1 VTNDRQ
7 ATDPDLYHYGN
18 PAVCSVV
25 GCHVHGYNPCR
36 LHIGGVMTAK
46 ELLAKYLAGE
56 RSFIG
61 EYLLNSNLSGS
72 NLSGSNLGYS
82 NLSGSD
88 LSGSNLSGSN
98 LGYSNLSGSDL
109 RYSDLRGSNLRYS
122 NLRYSNLRYSDLS
135 GSDLRYSNLS
145 GSDLSGSNLRGSDL
159 SGSDLSGSNLRG
171 SDLTNARL
179 PHFQIVPEKG
189 EYTAFKK
196 LQDNLICELLVPAT
210 AKRTSSLIGRK
221 CRASRAKVLS
231 ITSIDGKTSHKVGL
245 SQHDGT
251 EYKVGKFVTCKEK
264 FNDDIRI
271 ECASGIHH
279 FNNRKEAEE
288 Y

>member
-7 ATDPDLYHYGN
+7 ATDPDLHNYVH
-18 PAVCSVV
+18 PAVRGADIHLLCGV
-25 GCHVHGYNPCR
+25 CACC
-36 LHIGGVMTAK
+36 LLFGGVMTAK

-61 EYLLNSNLSGS
+61 EYLLNSN
-72 NLSGSNLGYS
+72 
-82 NLSGSD
+82 
-88 LSGSNLSGSN
+88 
-98 LGYSNLSGSDL
+98 
-109 RYSDLRGSNLRYS
+109 
-122 NLRYSNLRYSDLS
+122 
-135 GSDLRYSNLS
+135 LRYSNLS

-159 SGSDLSGSNLRG
+159 SGSDLSGSNL
-171 SDLTNARL
+171 TNATL

-196 LQDNLICELLVPAT
+196 LQDDLICELLIPAT

-221 CRASRAKVLS
+221 CRASRAKVIS

-251 EYKVGKFVTCKEK
+251 EYKVGKFVKCKEK
-264 FNDDIRI
+264 FDDDIRI

>member
-61 EYLLNSNLSGS
+61 EYLLNSDLRGSDLSG
-72 NLSGSNLGYS
+72 S

-88 LSGSNLSGSN
+88 LSGSNLR
-98 LGYSNLSGSDL
+98 YSNLSGSDL
-109 RYSDLRGSNLRYS
+109 SGSNLRYS

-135 GSDLRYSNLS
+135 GSD
-145 GSDLSGSNLRGSDL
+145 
-159 SGSDLSGSNLRG
+159 LRG

-221 CRASRAKVLS
+221 CRASRAKVIS